1 MSSNR
6 RIYEVG
12 DEAHPEDIAPHFPS
26 GSDAKLL
33 VSRLSIDD
41 GAFILR
47 SNGTWCYAIVVD
59 ASPSMLTFKVNKN
72 GCIKK
77 VGLGHWHDRVK
88 TLKQSRVLGEE
99 GVEKKAGGGSR
110 CPEKVDSKSPW
121 SRKSGEH
128 FPKINPTITNIL
140 KCRYENIGCA
150 GLVEIATTT
159 NRQIYSK
166 KSSSVTRPPIDSQK
180 KNSQDNNV
188 VKIID
193 DDGDDISMNE
203 AEEDELI
210 RRVCSQQQGGQPVQ
224 PMQECRMTRKNKRQS
239 ISQVIS
245 SVFKRQVSLDD
256 PQNNDVP
263 KENLSRSSGKG
274 RIYKRQS
281 ITQTIASIFNPNASG
296 NIVEGDEGEKEEVL
310 VRRPTLLDAQDMT
323 HNGSIFNPYE
333 SGNTFASIEVLHGAE
348 DQADEKC
355 ATEDDGITGF
365 SQDVGKWKGKS
376 GRTNKRQSISQA
388 IVAIFIPVKRNETF
402 HEESNCC
409 KVEQQGISNN
419 TRSNKKYQEY
429 ETSIPPN
436 HANSKGGP
444 TRARR
449 QSFTSTAA
457 ASFLRGIEAS
467 RIRNGNSE
475 YSPASCVQQ
484 HSHHR
489 QQRDR
494 QSGAPSITPR
504 TTSDIFNDLMMLD
517 SKKNGLFDS
526 PSRHLERG
534 ASPVI
539 ESQHSGFSHH
549 IVDQD
554 VSTPSSDAIPIIY
567 KSKDADV
574 HEQQRHSH
582 QQGQQPE
589 RKKRTMST
597 LFKTIMT
604 DERKPNSRRRLCDL
618 PTSHDISQS
627 NTSKSSSIKRANS
640 KSPSA
645 ATPET
650 QVSSR
655 RSALTNMDK
664 NLTAS
669 ATFRKAVSKI
679 VTEGVVI
686 DS

>member
-6 RIYEVG
+6 RIYELG
-12 DEAHPEDIAPHFPS
+12 DEAHCKDIVPHSAS
-26 GSDAKLL
+26 GSDATLL
-33 VSRLSIDD
+33 ISRLSIDD

-88 TLKQSRVLGEE
+88 TFKQSRVLHEE
-99 GVEKKAGGGSR
+99 GVEEKARGRLR
-110 CPEKVDSKSPW
+110 CPEKVESKSLW
-121 SRKSGEH
+121 ARKSGEH
-128 FPKINPTITNIL
+128 FSKINATITNSL
-140 KCRYENIGCA
+140 KCRYENIGGA
-150 GLVEIATTT
+150 MPGEIATTT

-166 KSSSVTRPPIDSQK
+166 KSSIVTRPPADSQK
-180 KNSQDNNV
+180 KTSKENNIA
-188 VKIID
+188 KIID
-193 DDGDDISMNE
+193 DDGDDDFSMNE

-224 PMQECRMTRKNKRQS
+224 SIQESIYFHENQGQKTRKKKKRQS

-263 KENLSRSSGKG
+263 KESLSRSAGNG
-274 RIYKRQS
+274 RRNKRQS
-281 ITQTIASIFNPNASG
+281 ITHTIASIFNPNASG
-296 NIVEGDEGEKEEVL
+296 SIVDSDEDENEERL

-323 HNGSIFNPYE
+323 HNGSVFNPYE
-333 SGNTFASIEVLHGAE
+333 SGNTFASMEVLQGGE

-355 ATEDDGITGF
+355 ATEDLGITGF
-365 SQDVGKWKGKS
+365 WKDVGKWKEKS
-376 GRTNKRQSISQA
+376 RGANKRQSISQSIA
-388 IVAIFIPVKRNETF
+388 AIFIPVKRNVTF
-402 HEESNCC
+402 HEEGSCG
-409 KVEQQGISNN
+409 KVDQQGVSNSAK
-419 TRSNKKYQEY
+419 SNKKYEGY

-436 HANSKGGP
+436 PKGGRA
-444 TRARR
+444 RARR

-467 RIRNGNSE
+467 RMRNGNSKN
-475 YSPASCVQQ
+475 SPSSCLQQ

-494 QSGAPSITPR
+494 LSGAPSITPR
-504 TTSDIFNDLMMLD
+504 TTADIFNDLMMLD
-517 SKKNGLFDS
+517 SKKHGRFDS
-526 PSRHLERG
+526 PSRHLERD
-534 ASPVI
+534 ASPVF
-539 ESQHSGFSHH
+539 ESRHSGPSHH

-554 VSTPSSDAIPIIY
+554 VSKPSSDVIPINNE
-567 KSKDADV
+567 SEDADV
-574 HEQQRHSH
+574 HEQQRHPH
-582 QQGQQPE
+582 KQGQKPE

-618 PTSHDISQS
+618 P
-627 NTSKSSSIKRANS
+627 
-640 KSPSA
+640 
-645 ATPET
+645 
-650 QVSSR
+650 
-655 RSALTNMDK
+655 
-664 NLTAS
+664 
-669 ATFRKAVSKI
+669 
-679 VTEGVVI
+679 
-686 DS
+686 